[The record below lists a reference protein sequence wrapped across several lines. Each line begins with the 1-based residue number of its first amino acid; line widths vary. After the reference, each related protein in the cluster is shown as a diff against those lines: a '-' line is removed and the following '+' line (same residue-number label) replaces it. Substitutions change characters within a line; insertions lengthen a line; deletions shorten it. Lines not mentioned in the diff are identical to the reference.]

1 MTDFEARTTSNMV
14 DVEDKDAVR
23 RLIKKY
29 TFDDACPELTEEG
42 LGVYGYSWFTAE
54 RDMYIDEN
62 ESMTEEE
69 EILFC
74 TRIGRVG
81 IGRVE
86 EKTDTSED
94 MTEEFLNRL
103 AEIIPRGKTLEIH
116 EIGGEGLRF
125 PFWACRIKVEGHYG
139 AEFETFF

>member
-23 RLIKKY
+23 RLIKEY

-42 LGVYGYSWFTAE
+42 LGIYGYSWFEAE
-54 RDMYIDEN
+54 RDVCMDKNEDEL
-62 ESMTEEE
+62 EEE
-69 EILFC
+69 E
-74 TRIGRVG
+74 
-81 IGRVE
+81 
-86 EKTDTSED
+86 KTYYSED

-103 AEIIPRGKTLEIH
+103 AEIIPRGEVLEIH

-125 PFWACRIKVEGHYG
+125 PLGACRIRVEGHYG